1 MKLIKNLFWF
11 FKLEKKRYIRGILA
25 LSLVAVL
32 NLIPPKI
39 MGAVIDGISVR
50 QLSSDQLVIKL
61 VILILSAFAMYFLRY
76 LWRIYILGTS
86 YRLGQIIRYRLFEQF
101 TKMSPSFYQ
110 NYRTGDLMAHATND
124 INALTRLAGGGVMS
138 AFDASVTAF
147 VTLFMMV
154 FTISWKMTIVAVIPL
169 PIMAFALN
177 RLGKKTHE
185 SFKDSQAAFS
195 DLNNTV
201 QESVSGIKV
210 TKSFGFQSQELQA
223 FQKINQRTFHK
234 NMRTMFYDVMFD
246 PLMLIF
252 IGASYTLTLFI
263 GTFLIWNKQVT
274 IGSLVTF
281 VTYLDMLVWPLT
293 AIGFLFNI
301 IQRGSVSY
309 QRINNLLS
317 QVSDVKES
325 DNPLPVISNGP
336 IVYDITAFSYGTFQ
350 TLENIS
356 FSLEKGQTLGVVGQT
371 GSGKTTLIRLLLREF
386 DLSDGEILLDGHNI
400 KDYRLKDLR
409 SLIGYVPQD
418 QFLFASSIK
427 DNICF
432 GQTDLSDD
440 KLTEVTKTSQVYD
453 DIMAMPQKFET
464 LVGEKGIAL
473 SGGQKQRIA
482 IARAMI
488 LNPDILILDDSLS
501 AVDAKTEHAI
511 IENLKSNRQE
521 KTTIITA
528 HRLSA
533 VVHADVI
540 IVMNQGKI
548 IEKGKHEELLS
559 ANGWYAKTYLS
570 QQLEMEEVFDES

>member
-86 YRLGQIIRYRLFEQF
+86 YRLGQIMRYRLFEQF

-210 TKSFGFQSQELQA
+210 TKSFGYQSQELQA

-386 DLSDGEILLDGHNI
+386 DLSDGEIFLDGHNI

>member
-61 VILILSAFAMYFLRY
+61 VILILTAFAMYFLRY

-86 YRLGQIIRYRLFEQF
+86 YRLGQIMRYRLFEQF

-138 AFDASVTAF
+138 AFDSSVTAF

-210 TKSFGFQSQELQA
+210 TKSFGFQTQELQA

-336 IVYDITAFSYGTFQ
+336 ILYDITAFSYGTFQ

-386 DLSDGEILLDGHNI
+386 DLSDGEIFLDGHNI

>member
-1 MKLIKNLFWF
+1 M
-11 FKLEKKRYIRGILA
+11 
-25 LSLVAVL
+25 
-32 NLIPPKI
+32 
-39 MGAVIDGISVR
+39 
-50 QLSSDQLVIKL
+50 
-61 VILILSAFAMYFLRY
+61 
-76 LWRIYILGTS
+76 
-86 YRLGQIIRYRLFEQF
+86 
-101 TKMSPSFYQ
+101 
-110 NYRTGDLMAHATND
+110 
-124 INALTRLAGGGVMS
+124 
-138 AFDASVTAF
+138 
-147 VTLFMMV
+147 
-154 FTISWKMTIVAVIPL
+154 
-169 PIMAFALN
+169 
-177 RLGKKTHE
+177 
-185 SFKDSQAAFS
+185 
-195 DLNNTV
+195 
-201 QESVSGIKV
+201 
-210 TKSFGFQSQELQA
+210 
-223 FQKINQRTFHK
+223 
-234 NMRTMFYDVMFD
+234 
-246 PLMLIF
+246 
-252 IGASYTLTLFI
+252 
-263 GTFLIWNKQVT
+263 
-274 IGSLVTF
+274 
-281 VTYLDMLVWPLT
+281 
-293 AIGFLFNI
+293 
-301 IQRGSVSY
+301 
-309 QRINNLLS
+309 
-317 QVSDVKES
+317 
-325 DNPLPVISNGP
+325 
-336 IVYDITAFSYGTFQ
+336 
-350 TLENIS
+350 
-356 FSLEKGQTLGVVGQT
+356 
-371 GSGKTTLIRLLLREF
+371 LLREF
-386 DLSDGEILLDGHNI
+386 DLSDGEIFLDGHNI

>member
-86 YRLGQIIRYRLFEQF
+86 YRLGQIMRYRLFEQF

-371 GSGKTTLIRLLLREF
+371 GSGKTTLVRLLLREF
-386 DLSDGEILLDGHNI
+386 DLSDGEIFLDGHNI